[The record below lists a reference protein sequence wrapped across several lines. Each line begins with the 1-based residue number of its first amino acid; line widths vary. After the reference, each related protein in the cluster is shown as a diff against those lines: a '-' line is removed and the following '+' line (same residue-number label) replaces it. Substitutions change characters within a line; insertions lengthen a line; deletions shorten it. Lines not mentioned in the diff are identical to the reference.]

1 MGLLQRKD
9 IILQPGTMYCRRY
22 EFPIFK
28 KVSKFS
34 GGNHAKNNW

>member
-1 MGLLQRKD
+1 MVLLDSKD
-9 IILQPGTMYCRRY
+9 ILFPPGTMNCRRY